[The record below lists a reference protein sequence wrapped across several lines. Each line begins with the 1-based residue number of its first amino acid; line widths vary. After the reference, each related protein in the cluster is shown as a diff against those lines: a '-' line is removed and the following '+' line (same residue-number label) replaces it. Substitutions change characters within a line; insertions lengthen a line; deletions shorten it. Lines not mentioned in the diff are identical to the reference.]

1 VHNHYVV
8 ADLVSRGVIFIDDLK
23 QVPDHSVVI
32 FSAHG
37 VSRAVQEQAHRRGLS
52 VIDATCPLVTKVH
65 HQVNKYC
72 RAGYEIIVIGHPGH
86 VEVVG
91 TIGQVIDEDRW
102 RVHVV
107 DSISDV
113 TSLHVSNPRKL
124 AYVTQTTLSVDDTRD
139 IINALKRRFPNIIA
153 PSKEDICYATQNR
166 QQAVKQLVQQC
177 DVILVIGSK
186 TSSNSN
192 SLKQL
197 AEQRGRAAYL
207 IDGPEDIRPYWFSAD
222 QTVGITAGAS
232 APEILVQGVI
242 DWFKNR
248 GPVNIR
254 ELQSDPEN
262 ISFRLPKFPLPPS
275 PLVTVNE

>member
-1 VHNHYVV
+1 
-8 ADLVSRGVIFIDDLK
+8 
-23 QVPDHSVVI
+23 
-32 FSAHG
+32 
-37 VSRAVQEQAHRRGLS
+37 
-52 VIDATCPLVTKVH
+52 
-65 HQVNKYC
+65 
-72 RAGYEIIVIGHPGH
+72 
-86 VEVVG
+86 
-91 TIGQVIDEDRW
+91 
-102 RVHVV
+102 
-107 DSISDV
+107 
-113 TSLHVSNPRKL
+113 
-124 AYVTQTTLSVDDTRD
+124 VTQTTLSVDDTRD

-248 GPVNIR
+248 SPVNIR